1 MNAFQQND
9 NKAWSGA
16 LHISPEQRKEM
27 EEKEYYIIPYLI
39 LIIYL
44 YIIEIVKSFF
54 VPNL

>member
-27 EEKEYYIIPYLI
+27 EEKEYFIIPYSI
-39 LIIYL
+39 LVIYNEHDCI
-44 YIIEIVKSFF
+44 YC
-54 VPNL
+54 